1 MMCINMLKR
10 RMRMRRWLGVFAMIV
25 LIAASI
31 PALAEEKPLY
41 PIREN
46 GLWGYMNRQGETV
59 IPAQWGQTWPFDGD
73 TALVSTFQHDMY
85 MDIFGDGLIDR
96 NGNYL
101 IEPREHVLIE
111 NDRYAYRIC
120 DENEPDCEG
129 FYDKA
134 SGFYLPP
141 QPQYKY
147 VMLWGEDGKGPVA
160 VENAQGFTGY
170 LDRTTGETAIPFR
183 YTGDSDDVCFRNGY
197 ARPADEIIVVDAVGH
212 ELAMGTQMHL
222 IDGLGRELTF
232 ENGISPISTVFNG
245 RFIYSATNPVS
256 EETEDQEPDDGDAY
270 LGNGEKIIPPYNSID
285 ALTGEKT
292 EMPDWYTSSN
302 EDSFAGLGIAAVDGT
317 MLSEPNPD
325 LWHIWEPDSDG
336 MLCILADTESGSLC
350 GHMDLDGNVIVP
362 PRYDILTGGSI
373 PRYSFSNGYAVIE
386 NWEESDPDSS
396 RWVILDTAGNEI
408 FSRPGYGADDIRFF
422 LDDGGVLEDGLLWY
436 SIKKTDETGGHAWY
450 GYFGLMKIQDG
461 KAEFLT
467 EPVFEQHIG
476 GIIQSEDLSDRV
488 DFAEGL
494 HPVRI
499 NGQWGYINK
508 RAEMVIQPVWDE
520 AASFHDGLAL
530 VEKNGKL
537 SYIDHDGSVV
547 WQEK

>member
-1 MMCINMLKR
+1 
-10 RMRMRRWLGVFAMIV
+10 MRRWLGVFAMIV

-212 ELAMGTQMHL
+212 EHPNA
-222 IDGLGRELTF
+222 
-232 ENGISPISTVFNG
+232 
-245 RFIYSATNPVS
+245 
-256 EETEDQEPDDGDAY
+256 PDRR
-270 LGNGEKIIPPYNSID
+270 
-285 ALTGEKT
+285 
-292 EMPDWYTSSN
+292 
-302 EDSFAGLGIAAVDGT
+302 AG
-317 MLSEPNPD
+317 P
-325 LWHIWEPDSDG
+325 
-336 MLCILADTESGSLC
+336 
-350 GHMDLDGNVIVP
+350 
-362 PRYDILTGGSI
+362 
-373 PRYSFSNGYAVIE
+373 
-386 NWEESDPDSS
+386 
-396 RWVILDTAGNEI
+396 
-408 FSRPGYGADDIRFF
+408 
-422 LDDGGVLEDGLLWY
+422 
-436 SIKKTDETGGHAWY
+436 
-450 GYFGLMKIQDG
+450 
-461 KAEFLT
+461 
-467 EPVFEQHIG
+467 
-476 GIIQSEDLSDRV
+476 
-488 DFAEGL
+488 
-494 HPVRI
+494 
-499 NGQWGYINK
+499 
-508 RAEMVIQPVWDE
+508 
-520 AASFHDGLAL
+520 
-530 VEKNGKL
+530 
-537 SYIDHDGSVV
+537 
-547 WQEK
+547 

>member
-1 MMCINMLKR
+1 
-10 RMRMRRWLGVFAMIV
+10 MRRWLGVFAMIV

-147 VMLWGEDGKGPVA
+147 VMLWG
-160 VENAQGFTGY
+160 
-170 LDRTTGETAIPFR
+170 FR

-302 EDSFAGLGIAAVDGT
+302 EDSFAGLGIADHIDVFDVGQTKRIAFDAPLYLQTERLFRKTFDVG
-317 MLSEPNPD
+317 LSAF
-325 LWHIWEPDSDG
+325 
-336 MLCILADTESGSLC
+336 LAALRYKFAFVP
-350 GHMDLDGNVIVP
+350 VI
-362 PRYDILTGGSI
+362 D
-373 PRYSFSNGYAVIE
+373 
-386 NWEESDPDSS
+386 
-396 RWVILDTAGNEI
+396 
-408 FSRPGYGADDIRFF
+408 
-422 LDDGGVLEDGLLWY
+422 
-436 SIKKTDETGGHAWY
+436 
-450 GYFGLMKIQDG
+450 Q
-461 KAEFLT
+461 
-467 EPVFEQHIG
+467 
-476 GIIQSEDLSDRV
+476 RV
-488 DFAEGL
+488 DIFVNDKNNVSAASSVTTVRTAIRNIFFPAEG
-494 HPVRI
+494 
-499 NGQWGYINK
+499 N
-508 RAEMVIQPVWDE
+508 M
-520 AASFHDGLAL
+520 
-530 VEKNGKL
+530 
-537 SYIDHDGSVV
+537 SVSAFS
-547 WQEK
+547 